1 MLVSMGVG
9 GSGLEVS
16 GWFLS
21 WLYGL
26 GKSLYCSERQSL
38 HWIPAW
44 QGPILARDVLNRGCV
59 KETG

>member
-38 HWIPAW
+38 RWIPAW
-44 QGPILARDVLNRGCV
+44 QGPIPVRDVLSRGCV

>member
-9 GSGLEVS
+9 GSDLEVS

-44 QGPILARDVLNRGCV
+44 QGPILVRDVLSRGCV